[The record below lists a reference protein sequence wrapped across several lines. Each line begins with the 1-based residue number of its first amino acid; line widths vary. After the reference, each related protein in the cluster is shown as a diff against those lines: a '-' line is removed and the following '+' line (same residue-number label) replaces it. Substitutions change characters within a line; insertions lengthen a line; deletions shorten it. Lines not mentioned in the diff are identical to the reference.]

1 MAPPHFLHSF
11 PSSVLST
18 VIVQSPRLLISLFN
32 TLTSGTSNGIVIWAL
47 ISLPSLSLVAL
58 SLFSY
63 PGKACITTICGG
75 LHGSYQRTR
84 NRPPRVCLREDR
96 GQPALRLLLA
106 ASFAPGECREYPGSR
121 AARRAGPLRRGGD
134 LLRHALRHSSS
145 RRVATDGHRCQ
156 RWGSSHSDPPVPL
169 PRGEKQHI
177 WPESYRRDHRGG
189 YCPLAGPAC

>member
-75 LHGSYQRTR
+75 LHGSYQRTKNSSTLRFSVSPILPFQAPHETLRVTKAPRIRR
-84 NRPPRVCLREDR
+84 NVWPDR
-96 GQPALRLLLA
+96 
-106 ASFAPGECREYPGSR
+106 S
-121 AARRAGPLRRGGD
+121 
-134 LLRHALRHSSS
+134 
-145 RRVATDGHRCQ
+145 
-156 RWGSSHSDPPVPL
+156 
-169 PRGEKQHI
+169 
-177 WPESYRRDHRGG
+177 
-189 YCPLAGPAC
+189 PACG

>member
-63 PGKACITTICGG
+63 PGKACITTLCGG
-75 LHGSYQRTR
+75 LHGSYQRTIKLALR
-84 NRPPRVCLREDR
+84 TKDRRVCDGDHTPVE
-96 GQPALRLLLA
+96 GQ
-106 ASFAPGECREYPGSR
+106 GES
-121 AARRAGPLRRGGD
+121 
-134 LLRHALRHSSS
+134 
-145 RRVATDGHRCQ
+145 
-156 RWGSSHSDPPVPL
+156 
-169 PRGEKQHI
+169 
-177 WPESYRRDHRGG
+177 
-189 YCPLAGPAC
+189 